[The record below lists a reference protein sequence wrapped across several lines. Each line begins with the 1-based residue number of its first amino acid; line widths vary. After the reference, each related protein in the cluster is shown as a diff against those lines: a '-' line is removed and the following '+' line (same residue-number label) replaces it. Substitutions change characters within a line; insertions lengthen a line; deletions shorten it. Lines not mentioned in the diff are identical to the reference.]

1 MLDLLHQDGLG
12 HVVGRAQKGMQREQ
26 FPQRHSQ
33 AVDVGATVEL
43 FDGQDLLR
51 AGISQSAHDLPCS
64 RQFSVH
70 VVGQLRNAQV
80 NQDGVCPVGRHHDV
94 ARLDVAVDDA
104 RLMQGVRAA
113 CDLRDELG
121 NPPRII
127 A

>member
-1 MLDLLHQDGLG
+1 MSS
-12 HVVGRAQKGMQREQ
+12 VAPRKGCSVEQ
-26 FPQRHSQ
+26 FPQRHAQ

-43 FDGQDLLR
+43 LDGQDLLR
-51 AGISQSAHDLPCS
+51 AGVSQSAHDLPCS

-70 VVGQLRNAQV
+70 VVGQLRDAQV
-80 NQDGVCPVGRHHDV
+80 DQHGVRPVGRHHDV
-94 ARLDVAVDDA
+94 ARLDVAMDDA

-121 NPPRII
+121 DPPRII